1 MVYLAAECIIG
12 DNKKSD
18 NVVHIDKGLIVIK
31 RNKHLLIFSIIV
43 ISIVAILLYST
54 RPKPVKVLVEA
65 VEMGSIEETVAN
77 TRAGTVKAC
86 RRAQMAPAMG
96 GQIASLPVKE
106 GDSVKKGDVL
116 LALWNDDLQAEV
128 GLARSE
134 AGAARARAESVCV
147 QADISEKNAKRKTD
161 LRKTQTISEE
171 LVDQAVATAKSQRA
185 DCVASRTLA
194 IVSDERVGVAKALLE
209 RTLLKAPFDGVVVE
223 MNGEIGEYVTPSP
236 PGIATLPAV
245 DMVDRSCFYVVAPID
260 EVDAPKIKP
269 NMDARISLDAFKD
282 RRFVAKVR
290 RIADYVLDREKQART
305 VDIEVVFENP
315 EDMAE
320 MLPGYSAD
328 AEVILKTKDNVL
340 RVPTETIIDKQ
351 QVYVFN
357 SEQQALE
364 LRDVKIGLS
373 NWDHTEISS
382 GLEQGEMVVISVD
395 RKGVEDEAFAVIDE
409 SNGE

>member
-1 MVYLAAECIIG
+1 M
-12 DNKKSD
+12 
-18 NVVHIDKGLIVIK
+18 IK
-31 RNKHLLIFSIIV
+31 RNKHLLIFAAVACAIV
-43 ISIVAILLYST
+43 VMLLYGT
-54 RPKPVKVLVEA
+54 RAKPVEVLVEA

-106 GDSVKKGDVL
+106 GDSVKQGDIL

-134 AGAARARAESVCV
+134 AKAAQARADSVCV

-161 LRKTQTISEE
+161 LRKTHAISEE

-185 DCVASRTLA
+185 DCIASRTSA
-194 IVSDERVGVAKALLE
+194 TVSAERIGVAEALLE
-209 RTLLKAPFDGVVVE
+209 RTLLKAPFDGIIVE

-236 PGIATLPAV
+236 PGIPTLPAI

-260 EVDAPKIKP
+260 EVDAPKIQP
-269 NMDARISLDAFKD
+269 DMQARISLDAFKD
-282 RRFVAKVR
+282 RHFPATVR
-290 RIADYVLDREKQART
+290 RVADYVLDREKQART
-305 VDIEVVFENP
+305 VDIEVIFENP
-315 EDMAE
+315 EDMLD

-328 AEVILKTKDNVL
+328 AEIILKTRDNVL

-351 QVYVFN
+351 QLYVFN
-357 SEQQALE
+357 SDDQLLE
-364 LRDVKIGLS
+364 LRDVKTGLS
-373 NWDHTEISS
+373 NWDHTEIIS
-382 GLEQGEMVVISVD
+382 GVEQGELVVITVD
-395 RKGVEDEAFAVIDE
+395 RKGVEDAAFAVIDE
-409 SNGE
+409 SEIND

>member
-1 MVYLAAECIIG
+1 M
-12 DNKKSD
+12 
-18 NVVHIDKGLIVIK
+18 IK
-31 RNKHLLIFSIIV
+31 RNKHLLIFAAIV
-43 ISIVAILLYST
+43 VAIVVILLYST

-65 VEMGSIEETVAN
+65 VEMDSVEETVAN

-106 GDSVKKGDVL
+106 GDSVKQGDIL
-116 LALWNDDLQAEV
+116 LTLWNDDLQAEV

-134 AGAARARAESVCV
+134 AKAARARAESVCV

-161 LRKTQTISEE
+161 LRKTQAISEE

-185 DCVASRTLA
+185 DCVASRTSA
-194 IVSDERVGVAKALLE
+194 TVSEERIGVAEALLE
-209 RTLLKAPFDGVVVE
+209 RTLLKAPFDGIIVE

-236 PGIATLPAV
+236 PGIPTLPAI
-245 DMVDRSCFYVVAPID
+245 DMVDRSCFYVIAPID

-269 NMDARISLDAFKD
+269 DMKARITLDAFKD
-282 RRFVAKVR
+282 RRFPATVR

-305 VDIEVVFENP
+305 VDIEVIFENP
-315 EDMAE
+315 NDMLE

-328 AEVILKTKDNVL
+328 AEVILKTQDNVL

-357 SEQQALE
+357 SDDQSLE
-364 LRDVKIGLS
+364 LRDVKTGLS
-373 NWDHTEISS
+373 NWDHTEIIS
-382 GLEQGEMVVISVD
+382 GVEQGELVVVSVD
-395 RKGVEDEAFAVIDE
+395 RKGVEDGAYAVIDE
-409 SNGE
+409 SDD

>member
-1 MVYLAAECIIG
+1 M
-12 DNKKSD
+12 
-18 NVVHIDKGLIVIK
+18 IK
-31 RNKHLLIFSIIV
+31 RNKHLLIFAAV
-43 ISIVAILLYST
+43 VVSIVLILLYST
-54 RPKPVKVLVEA
+54 RPKPVKVLVQA
-65 VEMGSIEETVAN
+65 VEIGSIEETVAN
-77 TRAGTVKAC
+77 TRAGTVKSC

-106 GDSVKKGDVL
+106 GDTVKKGDVL

-134 AGAARARAESVCV
+134 ARAAIARAESVCV

-161 LRKTQTISEE
+161 LRKTQVISEE

-185 DCVASRTLA
+185 DCVASRTSA
-194 IVSDERVGVAKALLE
+194 TVSDERIGVAEALLE

-236 PGIATLPAV
+236 PGILTLPAV

-260 EVDAPKIKP
+260 EVDAPKIRP
-269 NMDARISLDAFKD
+269 DMNARISLDAFKD
-282 RRFVAKVR
+282 RRFPAKVR
-290 RIADYVLDREKQART
+290 RVADYVLDREKQART
-305 VDIEVVFENP
+305 VDIEVIFENP
-315 EDMAE
+315 DDMAE

-357 SEQQALE
+357 PDDKSLE
-364 LRDVKIGLS
+364 LRDVKTGLS
-373 NWDHTEISS
+373 NWDNTEITS
-382 GLEQGEMVVISVD
+382 GLEEGELVVTSVD
-395 RKGVEDEAFAVIDE
+395 RKGVEDDVFAIIDDSDNE
-409 SNGE
+409 

>member
-1 MVYLAAECIIG
+1 M
-12 DNKKSD
+12 
-18 NVVHIDKGLIVIK
+18 IK
-31 RNKHLLIFSIIV
+31 RNKHLLIFAAV
-43 ISIVAILLYST
+43 VVSIVLILLYST
-54 RPKPVKVLVEA
+54 RPKPVKVLVQA
-65 VEMGSIEETVAN
+65 VEIGSIEETVAN
-77 TRAGTVKAC
+77 TRAGTVKSC

-106 GDSVKKGDVL
+106 GDAVKKGDVL

-134 AGAARARAESVCV
+134 ARAAIARAESVCV

-161 LRKTQTISEE
+161 LRKTQVISEE

-185 DCVASRTLA
+185 DCVASRTSA
-194 IVSDERVGVAKALLE
+194 TVSDERIGVAEALLE

-236 PGIATLPAV
+236 PGILTLPAV

-260 EVDAPKIKP
+260 EVDAPKIRP
-269 NMDARISLDAFKD
+269 DMNARISLDAFKD
-282 RRFVAKVR
+282 RRFPAKVR
-290 RIADYVLDREKQART
+290 RVADYVLDREKQART
-305 VDIEVVFENP
+305 VDIEVIFENP
-315 EDMAE
+315 DDMAE

-357 SEQQALE
+357 PDDKSLE
-364 LRDVKIGLS
+364 LRDVKTGLS
-373 NWDHTEISS
+373 NWDNTEITS
-382 GLEQGEMVVISVD
+382 GLEEGELVVTSVD
-395 RKGVEDEAFAVIDE
+395 RKGVEDDVFAIIDDSDNE
-409 SNGE
+409 

>member
-1 MVYLAAECIIG
+1 M
-12 DNKKSD
+12 
-18 NVVHIDKGLIVIK
+18 IK
-31 RNKHLLIFSIIV
+31 RNKHLLIFAAIV
-43 ISIVAILLYST
+43 VAIVVILLYST

-65 VEMGSIEETVAN
+65 VEMDSVEETVAN

-106 GDSVKKGDVL
+106 GDSVKQGDIL
-116 LALWNDDLQAEV
+116 LTLWNDDLQAEV

-134 AGAARARAESVCV
+134 AKAARARAESVCV

-161 LRKTQTISEE
+161 LRKTQAISEE

-185 DCVASRTLA
+185 DCVASRTSA
-194 IVSDERVGVAKALLE
+194 TVSEERIGVAEALLE
-209 RTLLKAPFDGVVVE
+209 RTLLKAPFDGIIVE

-236 PGIATLPAV
+236 PGIPTLPAI
-245 DMVDRSCFYVVAPID
+245 DMVDRSCFYVIAPID

-269 NMDARISLDAFKD
+269 EMKARITLDAFKD
-282 RRFVAKVR
+282 RRFPATVR

-305 VDIEVVFENP
+305 VDIEVIFENP
-315 EDMAE
+315 DDMLE

-328 AEVILKTKDNVL
+328 AEVILKTQDNVL

-357 SEQQALE
+357 SDDQSLE
-364 LRDVKIGLS
+364 LRDVKTGLS
-373 NWDHTEISS
+373 NWDHTEIIS
-382 GLEQGEMVVISVD
+382 GVEQGELVVVSVD
-395 RKGVEDEAFAVIDE
+395 RKGVEDGAYAVIDE
-409 SNGE
+409 SDD